1 MAKFTIHDIFSG
13 NEYNVME
20 SAIADYFKN
29 GRPIEYDERTW
40 IDLLIVKHTIKTM
53 EKMKEEGDSVSTM
66 FDGESSSSYVRW
78 DNDDNA

>member
-13 NEYNVME
+13 NKYNVME
-20 SAIADYFKN
+20 STIADYLKN

-53 EKMKEEGDSVSTM
+53 EKMQEDGDSVSTM

-78 DNDDNA
+78 DNDDNS